1 MHCLKSP
8 IYRTVK
14 QWITTCPWTG
24 GLSLLVRDVRQSKSF
39 SCTRCTMII
48 HLGSYHEMLRVCSL
62 ASRVASERLQRSCN
76 AADYASSEV
85 WSTSSC
91 VCPLSSKIGHG
102 TVPYQGRGGGCN
114 LTNPIFHYNLCHV
127 EIS

>member
-1 MHCLKSP
+1 
-8 IYRTVK
+8 
-14 QWITTCPWTG
+14 
-24 GLSLLVRDVRQSKSF
+24 
-39 SCTRCTMII
+39 MII
-48 HLGSYHEMLRVCSL
+48 PLGSYHEMLRVCSL

-76 AADYASSEV
+76 AEDYTSSEV

-102 TVPYQGRGGGCN
+102 AVPYKGRGGGCN
-114 LTNPIFHYNLCHV
+114 LTNPIVHYNLFHV